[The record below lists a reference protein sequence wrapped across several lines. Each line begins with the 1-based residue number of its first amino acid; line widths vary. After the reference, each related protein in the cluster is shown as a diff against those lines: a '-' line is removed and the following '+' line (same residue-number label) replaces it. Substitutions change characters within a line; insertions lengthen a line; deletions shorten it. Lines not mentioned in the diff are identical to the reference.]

1 MEVVTSASAARKSSG
16 LTMQE
21 CADIMGMSLPTY
33 RKIEEDDSNMS
44 LGNIE
49 SILPHMNDISR
60 KILKD
65 RINEIFLRLE

>member
-33 RKIEEDDSNMS
+33 RKIEEDDCNMS
-44 LGNIE
+44 LGNIAD
-49 SILPHMNDISR
+49 ILPHMNDISR

-65 RINEIFLRLE
+65 RVEQIFLLQE